1 MGLMWQRD
9 DWRSRGACLA
19 ADPDLF
25 FPISAQGSSATQIN
39 RAKAICAGCAVR
51 AECVDFALA
60 ERDVLGIWGGTTDD
74 ERKKL
79 RRNRTAAAR
88 KLVTNSG
95 SAAA

>member
-1 MGLMWQRD
+1 MGLMWQQD

-25 FPISAQGSSATQIN
+25 FPISSRCSTQTN
-39 RAKAICAGCAVR
+39 RAKAICASCLVR
-51 AECVDFALA
+51 AECADFALA
-60 ERDVLGIWGGTTDD
+60 RPDVRGIWGGTTDD

-79 RRNRTAAAR
+79 RRSRATAAR
-88 KLVTNSG
+88 KLVADSG